1 MDWGTAAPSPTAPIK
16 DGYRFDEWTSPI
28 DDVKDNVTV
37 RPVYVKV
44 FSVTFLDWEDSVIS
58 NVIVDI
64 NKPATA
70 PTPPSREDYA
80 FTGWDLDF
88 SNVTKDMT
96 VRALY
101 TNSIS
106 KITTIYLDEAS
117 AEIATKRV
125 KNVPVGTLQGPE
137 VIDIEGYTM
146 KTSDDKRVVKNITEE
161 FKVIYSKNPDEGT
174 LTIEHLNKSGV
185 KIADNIVR
193 KLLLDKPYTI
203 IAQDISGYLTP
214 AKVELTLTKETS
226 DTIVKF
232 VYDTV
237 PVPAPGGGGGGGG
250 NSTPVTEK
258 VIEPTPVVPPVDV
271 PTVPSTGS
279 SDSKSVI
286 KDSGR
291 ALVMG
296 YPDKTFKPDNGIT
309 RAEASSLIYNLL
321 GLDFY
326 LNSTNEFSD
335 VNEKDWYYKTVST
348 LSSKEYPIF
357 AGYPD
362 GTFKPNAKI
371 TRAEIA
377 VLLVKLGVSEE
388 EINEEIDKALFADVN
403 DHWAKAYITAAAE
416 KGIISTE
423 NSIFNPNNSATRAET
438 STMVFNSI
446 GRAEIVPDN
455 PTFVDVDKDH
465 WAYSKIE
472 SIVRESILE

>member
-1 MDWGTAAPSPTAPIK
+1 M
-16 DGYRFDEWTSPI
+16 
-28 DDVKDNVTV
+28 TV
-37 RPVYVKV
+37 RPVYIKV
-44 FSVTFLDWEDSVIS
+44 FSVTFLDWQDSVIS

-70 PTPPSREDYA
+70 PIPPDREDYA
-80 FTGWDLDF
+80 FTGWDVDF
-88 SNVTKDMT
+88 SNVTEDVT

-106 KITTIYLDEAS
+106 KVTTIYVDES
-117 AEIATKRV
+117 DAEIATKRV
-125 KNVPVGTLQGPE
+125 KNVPVDTLQGPE
-137 VIDIEGYTM
+137 IIDIVGYTM
-146 KTSDDKRVVKNITEE
+146 KSSDDKRVVKDITEE

-185 KIADNIVR
+185 KIADDIVR

-232 VYDTV
+232 IYDTV
-237 PVPAPGGGGGGGG
+237 PVPSPGGGGGGGG
-250 NSTPVTEK
+250 GSSTPVTEK
-258 VIEPTPVVPPVDV
+258 VIEPTPVVPPVEV

-279 SDSKSVI
+279 SYNKSVI
-286 KDSGR
+286 EDSGR

-309 RAEASSLIYNLL
+309 RAEASSLVYNLL

-326 LNSTNEFSD
+326 LDSSNEFSD
-335 VNEKDWYYKTVST
+335 VDEKDWYYKTVST

-362 GTFKPNAKI
+362 GTFKPNDKI

-377 VLLVKLGVSEE
+377 TLLVRLGVSEE

-403 DHWAKAYITAAAE
+403 NHWAKAYITTAAD
-416 KGIISTE
+416 KGILSTE
-423 NSIFNPNNSATRAET
+423 SSVFNPNNSATRAEV

-446 GRAEIVPDN
+446 GRAEITPDN
-455 PTFVDVDKDH
+455 PTFIDVDKDH

-472 SIVRESILE
+472 SIVRESIIE